1 MICPKCK
8 RSSQDDAV
16 FCPYCGKK
24 IVTTKKSRTK
34 SRGNGT
40 GTAFKRGSTW
50 TAQVVVDRVFV
61 ADDKPLRRVTRSKGG
76 FKSRDE
82 ALRYCP
88 VLKSGPQKPALAPTL
103 AHYWDTYTSTSYTS
117 LSASKQASYKTAW
130 NKLSK
135 IHDTRIDQ
143 LTVAELQRL
152 LETSC
157 KSMYYPMKDCKTV
170 LLLLFRIAAA
180 EGYANEKI
188 PEFIQLPKLEETER
202 LPFSETEQA
211 ALWKLYESGNMNAA
225 IPLLMIYTGMMPG
238 EAMQLKVDQID
249 IPHRQIVGA
258 GLKTKVRKATPIV
271 IADAIVPLVQDLIDH
286 ARKDGHLWPTD
297 PKKWRPLYYAA
308 LSAAKCRRGCS
319 NN

>member
-24 IVTTKKSRTK
+24 IVATKKSRTK

-61 ADDKPLRRVTRSKGG
+61 ADDKPLRRITRSKGG

-88 VLKSGPQKPALAPTL
+88 VLKNGPQKPALAPTL
-103 AHYWDTYTSTSYTS
+103 AHYWDTYTSTSYTA

-130 NKLSK
+130 GKLSK

-143 LTVAELQRL
+143 LTVEIGRA
-152 LETSC
+152 SC
-157 KSMYYPMKDCKTV
+157 
-170 LLLLFRIAAA
+170 R
-180 EGYANEKI
+180 
-188 PEFIQLPKLEETER
+188 ER
-202 LPFSETEQA
+202 VS
-211 ALWKLYESGNMNAA
+211 
-225 IPLLMIYTGMMPG
+225 
-238 EAMQLKVDQID
+238 
-249 IPHRQIVGA
+249 VG
-258 GLKTKVRKATPIV
+258 V
-271 IADAIVPLVQDLIDH
+271 
-286 ARKDGHLWPTD
+286 
-297 PKKWRPLYYAA
+297 
-308 LSAAKCRRGCS
+308 
-319 NN
+319 